1 MSDGTVAVGDAP
13 PPADPP
19 EPPGPPP
26 GGGGG
31 GGRHGRE
38 PDPHRVGDLVRM
50 FVRGLGQLL
59 VTAGVIVLLFVV
71 YEVYVTNWF
80 AHREQHRVHQAL
92 EQEWSKGE
100 LALPESGLAALDGHG
115 IANLYIPRFGEDY
128 AWTIV
133 QGTND
138 ADLEKGP
145 GHYDGT
151 QLPGQKGDFALAG
164 HRVGKGEPFL
174 NLDKLRAG
182 DSVVVETQTT
192 WYVYC
197 VIGAGTDHAACDP
210 SAPGASLSNTYA
222 DPSGTKVPGREIV
235 SPSDG
240 NVILPVPSDPA
251 VPAQQATVRY
261 LTMTTCHPKF
271 TAAKRMIVH
280 AVLGRT
286 IPKQAKGNGRYDDTI
301 PAQIKALYTEV
312 GN

>member
-1 MSDGTVAVGDAP
+1 MSDGTIAVGDAP
-13 PPADPP
+13 PPVDPP
-19 EPPGPPP
+19 DPPNPPT
-26 GGGGG
+26 GGGG

-38 PDPHRVGDLVRM
+38 PEPHRVGDLIRT

-80 AHREQHRVHQAL
+80 AHRQQHKVHTAL
-92 EQEWSKGE
+92 EQEWDKGK

-128 AWTIV
+128 AWTV
-133 QGTND
+133 VEGTND

-182 DSVVVETQTT
+182 DAVVVETQTT

-197 VIGAGTDHAACDP
+197 VIGAGTDNASCDP
-210 SAPGASLSNTYA
+210 SASGASLANTYA

-240 NVILPVPSDPA
+240 DVILPVPSDPA
-251 VPAQQATVRY
+251 VPAGQASTRY

-271 TAAKRMIVH
+271 TAAKRMVVH

-286 IPKQAKGNGRYDDTI
+286 IPKQESGNGRYDNTI